1 MELER
6 KKSVLQH
13 TKGFKTM
20 KGKPTVKW
28 ITKRKEEK
36 RQKEDWKALARDK
49 KESRSVI
56 AEAKKKHVKKLKGI
70 TCTEEL
76 NKGEKKAEDL
86 RKSVSILRAR
96 ISNIHEGRKQNGG
109 SNSCVRV

>member
-56 AEAKKKHVKKLKGI
+56 AEAKKKHVEKLKGI

-76 NKGEKKAEDL
+76 NKGEKKACRGSIRPGGFRCQL
-86 RKSVSILRAR
+86 RLAEKV
-96 ISNIHEGRKQNGG
+96 
-109 SNSCVRV
+109 